1 MWVKKVISKK
11 KINTISAIFE
21 KDYDESKDI
30 DKIVTR
36 FNTNHQS
43 FTINKTIFNSIKI
56 LLEIDEPISDLGLIA
71 VHQLALYSKN
81 KFKVVLSGD
90 GGDEL
95 FFGYEP
101 FMKYSLTKIFDLIKK
116 IINLIKRVLYL
127 IGDNF
132 GYMGLLYKIR
142 LFLKS
147 HQVPDYMKNQV
158 WSGFFDTSQINSVL
172 KYNLNKED
180 LFSQRKK
187 IYESSQVDRIEKL
200 GLEYKKYFL
209 TESICAHTD
218 KVNMM
223 ESIEARSPFLSN
235 NFIKFSN
242 EAPLKFKVDLAREI
256 LMRDYLS
263 KQNLHFISKKKK
275 KDIRSYG

>member
-1 MWVKKVISKK
+1 M
-11 KINTISAIFE
+11 
-21 KDYDESKDI
+21 
-30 DKIVTR
+30 
-36 FNTNHQS
+36 
-43 FTINKTIFNSIKI
+43 
-56 LLEIDEPISDLGLIA
+56 LEIDEPISDLGLII

-101 FMKYSLTKIFDLIKK
+101 FMKYSLTKIFDLIPKK

-200 GLEYKKYFL
+200 GLEYKKYF
-209 TESICAHTD
+209 
-218 KVNMM
+218 
-223 ESIEARSPFLSN
+223 
-235 NFIKFSN
+235 
-242 EAPLKFKVDLAREI
+242 
-256 LMRDYLS
+256 
-263 KQNLHFISKKKK
+263 
-275 KDIRSYG
+275 